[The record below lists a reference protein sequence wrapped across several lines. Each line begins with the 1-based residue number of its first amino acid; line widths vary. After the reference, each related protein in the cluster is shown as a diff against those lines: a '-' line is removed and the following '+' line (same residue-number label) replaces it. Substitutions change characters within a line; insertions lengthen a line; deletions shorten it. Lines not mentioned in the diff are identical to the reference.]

1 MALGWQP
8 AGHVMLSQEKV
19 LIYRELKNGIVTTKG
34 KQIIALFNL
43 KPLFDDDANV
53 TAIIPEGRLIQD
65 IADERKRLQEK
76 NEELP
81 QFAALAFHDL
91 KEPLRMIKKIYA
103 VT

>member
-1 MALGWQP
+1 MGWQP

-53 TAIIPEGRLIQD
+53 IAIIPEERLIQD
-65 IADERKRLQEK
+65 IADVRKRLQEK
-76 NEELP
+76 NEELQ
-81 QFAALAFHDL
+81 QFAVLAFNDL
-91 KEPLRMIKKIYA
+91 KNHFA
-103 VT
+103 W